1 MSNEH
6 LALVV
11 FCAVSG
17 WLVAIIAVVARYQ
30 HEKMSPDE
38 FRNLLRDHGI
48 DWLRLRMLLDPPKL
62 PQGGGARDPHELP
75 PRELP
80 PADPRYR

>member
-1 MSNEH
+1 MTNEQ

-17 WLVAIIAVVARYQ
+17 WLVAIIAVVAKYQ

-38 FRNLLRDHGI
+38 FRDLMRDHGI
-48 DWLRLRMLLDPPKL
+48 DWLRLRMLLDPPRL
-62 PQGGGARDPHELP
+62 PQGGGAKDPSDKVP
-75 PRELP
+75 Q
-80 PADPRYR
+80 

>member
-1 MSNEH
+1 MSE
-6 LALVV
+6 LAWACVII
-11 FCAVSG
+11 CGIPANIAA
-17 WLVAIIAVVARYQ
+17 AIICMGDKARQ
-30 HEKMSPDE
+30 LSTRKIWRAICSEEK
-38 FRNLLRDHGI
+38 I
-48 DWLRLRMLLDPPKL
+48 DPQRLQMVLNPPAL